1 MAKREAHIPFHFLLE
16 IRQKGLR
23 EAPTQPLHLY
33 DTPYEPIS
41 GGLDVD
47 TDRPACPRPRESR
60 LPEDDERPP
69 EEYDQPW
76 EWKKER
82 ISKAFAGELGWR
94 QLSFEKCLLVLCS
107 VLQWES
113 WDGGVSLCISVCQGA
128 MFLFS
133 RACGSQAGWAGNGAA
148 LAVCPVPSPA
158 A

>member
-1 MAKREAHIPFHFLLE
+1 MAKREAHILFHFLLE

-23 EAPTQPLHLY
+23 EAPSRPLHLY
-33 DTPYEPIS
+33 DTPYEPVS

-47 TDRPACPRPRESR
+47 TDCPACPRPRESR

-94 QLSFEKCLLVLCS
+94 QLEF
-107 VLQWES
+107 
-113 WDGGVSLCISVCQGA
+113 
-128 MFLFS
+128 
-133 RACGSQAGWAGNGAA
+133 
-148 LAVCPVPSPA
+148 
-158 A
+158 